1 MLLITRATLKVVLNV
16 CAYIVLG
23 VYSDAPSFLGG
34 PTRGGGGGGGA
45 VGQGAGRGVNIMIIS
60 RY

>member
-16 CAYIVLG
+16 CAYIALG

-34 PTRGGGGGGGA
+34 GPRAGRGVGGA
-45 VGQGAGRGVNIMIIS
+45 GQGAGRGVNIDQHPDT
-60 RY
+60 